1 MAAGD
6 SEERLEGVIE
16 EQLPNALY
24 RVKLED
30 GRTIRCNVS
39 GPAKLKIIKLLEGD
53 TVIVERSRLDP
64 SRGRIVDVG

>member
-6 SEERLEGVIE
+6 SGKKLEGVVE

-30 GRTIRCNVS
+30 GRMVRCNVS
-39 GPAKLKIIKLLEGD
+39 GTAKLKIIKLLEGD
-53 TVIVERSRLDP
+53 TVIVELSRLDP
-64 SRGRIVDVG
+64 SRGRIVDAG